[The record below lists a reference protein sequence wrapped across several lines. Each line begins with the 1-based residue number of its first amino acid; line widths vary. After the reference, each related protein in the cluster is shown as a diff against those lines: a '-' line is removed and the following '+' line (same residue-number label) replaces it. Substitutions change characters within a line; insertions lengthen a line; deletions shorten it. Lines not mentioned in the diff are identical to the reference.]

1 MSSVRNQQQLRKEVN
16 MKFKI
21 TKKTLFASNWS
32 MDCRPTYP
40 DEDTIGTINKFKDYV
55 ECWTYD
61 ANRLHA
67 HGALFIK
74 VGGEWHSLRRSL
86 LETFQEEGIPEYID
100 I

>member
-1 MSSVRNQQQLRKEVN
+1 MSIVRKLQQTKEVN
-16 MKFKI
+16 MKFKLS
-21 TKKTLFASNWS
+21 KKTQFASNWS
-32 MDCRPTYP
+32 MDCHPKTP
-40 DEDTIGTINKFKDYV
+40 DISTAGTLNKFKDYV